1 MKKKTA
7 HKQAT
12 TERALLYEECTAKHY
27 ESGIG
32 LDIGH
37 EQDKPSKKKRK
48 MDNNEEQESGKQKIL
63 ANGVSYSP
71 IKQRIPSC
79 ASSTRKM

>member
-1 MKKKTA
+1 MKKKRT
-7 HKQAT
+7 HKQAA
-12 TERALLYEECTAKHY
+12 TERALLYKEHTAKHY

-37 EQDKPSKKKRK
+37 KQDKPSKKKRK
-48 MDNNEEQESGKQKIL
+48 TDNNEEQESRKQKRL

-71 IKQRIPSC
+71 IKQRSPSC
-79 ASSTRKM
+79 SSSTRKM